1 MATMSLNRQGDEL
14 LIADSATNV
23 LRSCVLFGFS
33 LSCDEILASDD
44 THQLQTVSWYRGL
57 SVWTDTVGG
66 GFGFLDERR
75 GLSPAITG
83 RNLFSNPTGFH
94 IYPGKAYSRSL
105 GEACLGDEYPC
116 NGQICLPL
124 PWRCDGVQ
132 DCPSGEDENDCD
144 LEIPDSLLL
153 VADIDA
159 GALYMANFANLM
171 FTELPFNGLQT
182 PVAVGFDPVE
192 GLVYWSDIR
201 ARTVSAASINGTNQ
215 RVVLDNLGT
224 PDGLFVDS
232 ESYTLFWTDTASD
245 EIGAVHLNGSDR
257 RIIVNTTLDEPRD
270 IIVLPR
276 RRWLYWTDWGATAKI
291 EMSDLSGNGRQT
303 IVETDL
309 VWPNG
314 LTSDTDGDRLYW
326 CDASLDKIESSDPFG
341 LDRRTLSDSSRTSIH
356 PYGLIWHRGTLMWT
370 DWELDG
376 FASLQLDGQ
385 DWPNEF
391 TVIRRFTRPAGFHV
405 FDDIEA
411 PVIEGCPLVVENIS
425 STATWPEPTASDNS
439 GVQSLTATHQPGDTF
454 PIGRSTVTYTA
465 IDPAGNVANCTF
477 VVVIE
482 PTASDNSGVQSL
494 TSTHQPGDTFPI
506 GRSTVTYVAFDL
518 AGNVANCTFTVI
530 IGYCEINTNPCLFG
544 NCSSLLFGNRPYIC
558 SCQPGFHGERCDSD
572 IHAPVIEGCPLGV
585 ENISPTATWRE
596 PTASDNSGFVT
607 LTSTHQSGD
616 TFPIGRSVVTYTAID
631 PAGNVANCSFPVIIG
646 YCETNAN
653 PCLSGG
659 NCSSMLSG
667 DRPYICLC
675 QPGYYGYRC
684 EIDWCNPNPCLN
696 NGTCTRNRQ
705 TNYDC
710 VCTDEWDGKNC
721 SFPYDP
727 CRYPNNCPKISTCV
741 SISHDQYF
749 CECPSG
755 TTLQDDACS
764 NINECADAALNSCHR
779 NALCRD
785 TFGSYFC
792 VCVDGY
798 SGNGTNC
805 EEPVQVRLS
814 PLSQEVSQFMRVEL
828 TCAFDHVLS
837 FDWQKD
843 NVTIE
848 MTTNRQSFVIPAM
861 TPQDIGYYRCVGQGR
876 EGLSVATTQ
885 AAVTIENLSNVAVNN
900 LVFIQQVGRPQDLS
914 DQSSETYMN
923 HSQFISDFVIN
934 GLVNSDDFDNASPS
948 VVVSSLRSGSVV
960 ADAVIYASNDDGVSA
975 TELQR
980 QVSSALIDIAQ
991 SSDGL
996 FDASRVTITST
1007 VICYPLTWTS
1017 EYGDVSFPQGEL
1029 GFMTSSNETCPFY
1042 TTNADKPIAT
1052 AVCTGD
1058 KISQATWI
1066 PSENCGDVRNV
1077 TEVLTEIQQDGVTG
1091 DTADEVSSHVAIVTA
1106 DSSTITAKDVAV
1118 VANITAV
1125 IANLNTGE
1133 PQVTREVV
1141 RIVSNIAAVESSQ
1154 LESAEEDNHAISDI
1168 VTAFEQQL
1176 RNTEVEDGEA
1186 LNVAEENVVVQVAS
1200 VRSDTLQ
1207 EGAVLTVTGGSAVDY
1222 SQSRIILNTT
1232 AGSGDEFEEI
1242 DDLIAQVALPPGISS
1257 IAASSSSN
1265 TSQGNSS
1272 GENIKIIMNVFSTPR
1287 LFISDSIV
1295 AFSEQ
1300 NATVNRTANTPV
1312 ISLSVGD
1319 VKLENLAQP
1328 INLTF
1333 TALEPDYENQTC
1345 VFWNFTISDWSSKG
1359 CEYVQQTTDFD
1370 AVTQDPS
1377 SEPSTDRGNLS
1388 KPEFH
1393 TCSCTHLT
1401 NFAVLMVNTHIIYTA
1416 YTLRA
1421 LSYIGCV
1428 VSIVC
1433 LVVAL
1438 ATYLCNKK
1446 LRERQTHRVF
1456 MCLCGTLIGLYATYL
1471 IMSSLDL
1478 EQSRANPVACGA
1490 LAGLVQFFMLSSI
1503 AWMGVEGYNTYLI
1516 IVQVFNTYV
1525 PNFLQKAALAAWGI
1539 PALVVIINGAIARDE
1554 YTRRTVCFPDLWSQV
1569 GGLLIP
1575 VAVILLINVIIFI
1588 LVIRQLAL
1596 SAKVGGKVKKD
1607 KHAERRET
1615 IERVQNAVTILVL
1628 LGLTWV
1634 TGYLLLID
1642 GISDVVQALFIV
1654 FNSFQGLFIF
1664 LLYCVRKPVV
1674 RKQWGLACGIGREA
1688 SVDGSSS
1695 GSRKVSTVSALSSSL
1710 TSGLFKTH
1718 KNDRKYRESTLSES
1732 SHIDGM
1738 TQSISGSELQWY
1750 NNPIFTHDKGN
1761 DKESDN
1767 VFV

>member
-1 MATMSLNRQGDEL
+1 M
-14 LIADSATNV
+14 
-23 LRSCVLFGFS
+23 LRSLGADRLILLLFRVQVPAEYEVRLVDGGSASEGRVEVRNNGEWGTVCDDSWGLEDANVVCRMLGYQEASEAPCCARFGQGS
-33 LSCDEILASDD
+33 GDILLDDVSCSGSEDNLADCQHREFGSHNCGHGEDAGVVCSSGVPAEYEVRLVDGGSASEGRVEVRNNGEWGTVCDDSWGLEDANVVCRMLGYQEASEAPCCARFGQGSGDILLDD
-44 THQLQTVSWYRGL
+44 VSCSGSEDNLADCQHREFGSHNCGHGEDAGVVCSSGEYEVRL
-57 SVWTDTVGG
+57 VGG
-66 GFGFLDERR
+66 GSASEGRVEVRNNGEWGTVCDDAWGIDDANVVCRMLGYQEALEAHCCARFGQ
-75 GLSPAITG
+75 G
-83 RNLFSNPTGFH
+83 
-94 IYPGKAYSRSL
+94 
-105 GEACLGDEYPC
+105 
-116 NGQICLPL
+116 
-124 PWRCDGVQ
+124 
-132 DCPSGEDENDCD
+132 SGEILLDDVSCSGSEDNLADCQHR
-144 LEIPDSLLL
+144 EFGTHNCRHRE
-153 VADIDA
+153 DA
-159 GALYMANFANLM
+159 G
-171 FTELPFNGLQT
+171 
-182 PVAVGFDPVE
+182 
-192 GLVYWSDIR
+192 
-201 ARTVSAASINGTNQ
+201 
-215 RVVLDNLGT
+215 VV
-224 PDGLFVDS
+224 
-232 ESYTLFWTDTASD
+232 
-245 EIGAVHLNGSDR
+245 
-257 RIIVNTTLDEPRD
+257 
-270 IIVLPR
+270 
-276 RRWLYWTDWGATAKI
+276 
-291 EMSDLSGNGRQT
+291 
-303 IVETDL
+303 
-309 VWPNG
+309 
-314 LTSDTDGDRLYW
+314 
-326 CDASLDKIESSDPFG
+326 
-341 LDRRTLSDSSRTSIH
+341 
-356 PYGLIWHRGTLMWT
+356 
-370 DWELDG
+370 
-376 FASLQLDGQ
+376 
-385 DWPNEF
+385 
-391 TVIRRFTRPAGFHV
+391 
-405 FDDIEA
+405 
-411 PVIEGCPLVVENIS
+411 
-425 STATWPEPTASDNS
+425 
-439 GVQSLTATHQPGDTF
+439 
-454 PIGRSTVTYTA
+454 
-465 IDPAGNVANCTF
+465 
-477 VVVIE
+477 
-482 PTASDNSGVQSL
+482 
-494 TSTHQPGDTFPI
+494 
-506 GRSTVTYVAFDL
+506 
-518 AGNVANCTFTVI
+518 
-530 IGYCEINTNPCLFG
+530 
-544 NCSSLLFGNRPYIC
+544 CSSG
-558 SCQPGFHGERCDSD
+558 D

-798 SGNGTNC
+798 SGNGTHC
-805 EEPVQVRLS
+805 EALPSPCSSRPCLNGGTCIESTGLTHICQCQPPYEGLDCSDVNLQPVQVRLN

-960 ADAVIYASNDDGVSA
+960 ADVVIYASNDDGVSA

-1345 VFWNFTISDWSSKG
+1345 VFWNFTISDWSSQG
-1359 CEYVQQTTDFD
+1359 CEYVQRTTDFD

-1401 NFAVLMVNTHIIYTA
+1401 NFAVLMDTRGSSGPPA
-1416 YTLRA
+1416 LRA